1 MPNSLRGTVIYPVT
15 RAIEQVPSQLYTTGA
30 SSNSTD
36 AEFLSAIE
44 YARRCIGRENLAL
57 KPQQLETVWQ
67 VCHGRDVF
75 LWLPT
80 GFGKTLCYELL
91 PFVIDYRRGKHS
103 RRVIRNLSRILSPST
118 LALRKPDYFTEILRN
133 TSRMREQIIPPSPT
147 KTAWE
152 RG

>member
-1 MPNSLRGTVIYPVT
+1 MGIPDIFEYFPFIVRYSLRGTVVYPVT
-15 RAIEQVPSQLYTTGA
+15 RAIEQVPSLLYTTGA

-103 RRVIRNLSRILSPST
+103 RRVIRNL
-118 LALRKPDYFTEILRN
+118 KPDTFSEHLSLT
-133 TSRMREQIIPPSPT
+133 
-147 KTAWE
+147 
-152 RG
+152 